1 MWSEFPGHVR
11 RFFRGFSR
19 ALSPSEVA
27 HARRLLTPAEL
38 LLFAGLPGR
47 ERRHAMD
54 MLHWLRARAAPSDEL
69 LAAALVHNVGKGPIH
84 LQERVAYVL
93 LDLLTPD
100 LLERIASPSGVR
112 FQRSLAAQRDHPR
125 RGAALLERSRLN
137 ATRAGART
145 RAPRPAARGRPRAGL
160 ADRRR
165 HGLLT

>member
-93 LDLLTPD
+93 LDLLTPE

-125 RGAALLERSRLN
+125 RGAALLD
-137 ATRAGART
+137 AAGST
-145 RAPRPAARGRPRAGL
+145 PRVQALVREHHDPPPADDREL
-160 ADRRR
+160 AWLIAAD
-165 HGLLT
+165 TAC

>member
-11 RFFRGFSR
+11 RFFRGFHW

-54 MLHWLRARAAPSDEL
+54 MVHWLRARAAPSDEL
-69 LAAALVHNVGKGPIH
+69 LAAALVHNVGKGPVH

-93 LDLLTPD
+93 LDLLTPE
-100 LLERIASPSGVR
+100 LLERIASPSGLR

-125 RGAALLERSRLN
+125 RGAALL
-137 ATRAGART
+137 AAAGS
-145 RAPRPAARGRPRAGL
+145 APRVQALVREHHDPPPADDRELAWLIA
-160 ADRRR
+160 ADRAC
-165 HGLLT
+165 